1 MKTTKHTKTA
11 RRMFMSMLAGVAL
24 AGLAQPAMASGAYPE
39 KPVTLVVPFPPGGT
53 SDVVGR
59 ILAEALSQE
68 LGQTVL
74 VDNRGGAGGTIGTR
88 TVAAAPPDG
97 YTLLL
102 ATSST
107 NGTNSAVYKSLPYD
121 AATDFTPVTQII
133 RVPGVIAATK
143 TFPAKTY
150 AEFVDLI
157 KKSPGKY
164 SYASSG
170 NGGATHMAM
179 EYYKSMTGLNI
190 LHIPYR
196 GTGPALNDVIGGQVD
211 MIWDT
216 AASSMPHIQAG
227 NLIPLV
233 IAGKS
238 RLENLPNVPTA
249 AEVGLPDY
257 DAEMWNGLLAPAG
270 LPADVLEKLHAA
282 AVKALSRPDVRKRY
296 EALGAYVIADTPE
309 EFGSMIRG
317 DIEKWKKVAEF
328 ANISIE

>member
-1 MKTTKHTKTA
+1 MTNTKTT
-11 RRMFMSMLAGVAL
+11 RRMFVMALAGVAM
-24 AGLAQPAMASGAYPE
+24 AGLGQPAVASGSYPE
-39 KPVTLVVPFPPGGT
+39 KPITLVVPFPPGGT

-88 TVAAAPPDG
+88 AVASAAPDG

-102 ATSST
+102 GTSST

-150 AEFVDLI
+150 AEFVDLVQ
-157 KKSPGKY
+157 KSPGKY

-179 EYYKSMTGLNI
+179 EYYKSMTGLKI

-216 AASSMPHIQAG
+216 AASSMQHMLAG
-227 NLIPLV
+227 NLVPLV

-238 RLENLPNVPTA
+238 RVETLPDVPTA

-270 LPADVLEKLHAA
+270 LPADVLEKLHGA
-282 AVKALSRPDVRKRY
+282 AVKALSRPDVKKRY

-309 EFGSMIRG
+309 EFGAMISN
-317 DIEKWKKVAEF
+317 DIDKWKKVADF
-328 ANISIE
+328 ANIVVE